1 MKLAEVLK
9 VLLVAAMVMTT
20 AKAIWLEMPATGIKC
35 VYEEIHNNVVVL
47 ADYAVIGDEEHAQA
61 NILPTISVKV
71 TSPFGNN
78 LHHEENV
85 TYGQFAFTTTEA
97 GNYMACFR
105 MNSHAPGSK
114 GVTIGID
121 WKTGI
126 AAKDWDSI
134 ARKEK
139 IKDVELVL
147 MILQDRVQAIHEKLV
162 NLKKREEEM
171 REVSEK
177 TNAEVA
183 WFSILSLSVCILAA
197 AMQVWYL
204 KRFFRKKKLI

>member
-1 MKLAEVLK
+1 MVTAAAE
-9 VLLVAAMVMTT
+9 
-20 AKAIWLEMPATGIKC
+20 AIWLEMLATGIKC
-35 VYEEIHNNVVVL
+35 VFEEIHNNIVVL
-47 ADYAVIGDEEHAQA
+47 PNYDVIGDEEHVQA
-61 NILPTISVKV
+61 NILPTIFVKV

-78 LHHEENV
+78 LHHEENI

-97 GNYMACFR
+97 GNYMAC
-105 MNSHAPGSK
+105 NYWYLLK
-114 GVTIGID
+114 N
-121 WKTGI
+121 WYCC
-126 AAKDWDSI
+126 KDWDSI

-147 MILQDRVQAIHEKLV
+147 MKLEGRVQAIHEKLLCEKEV
-162 NLKKREEEM
+162 IFREEKM

-183 WFSILSLSVCILAA
+183 WFSILSLSVCILAT